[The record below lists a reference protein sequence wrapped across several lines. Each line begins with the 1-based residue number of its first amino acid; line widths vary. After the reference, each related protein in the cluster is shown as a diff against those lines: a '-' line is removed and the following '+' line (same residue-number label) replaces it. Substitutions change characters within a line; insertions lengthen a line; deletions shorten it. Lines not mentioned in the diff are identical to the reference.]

1 MILDFSRQKA
11 DIFSQFD
18 TKQTWQEPIFEFLG
32 SWLNENIIYFP
43 IHTSGSTGQPK
54 NITHTRA
61 QMVESA
67 QRTNAF
73 FGINEHSL
81 LFLALPVRSVGGRM
95 MLVRAQL
102 AGCKIVCVEPSSLPL
117 NPVIANRECSLSE
130 AEVTQSG
137 KQSPKNYEDCF
148 GSSSLSMTINFAAF
162 TPMQVFEM
170 LKSEQQKT
178 AFLGIKNVIIGG
190 GKIPD
195 DLRSKLRELP
205 NNIYETFGMTETVS
219 HIALRKI
226 TEEEFDCLP
235 GIFVKK
241 DGSSRLQ
248 IVMPNGDE
256 LQTNDIVELSD
267 DKHFRW
273 IARYD
278 DVINTGGV
286 KVFANEIETKLKPH
300 ISEPFFI
307 TKLPDE
313 KYGEKVVLIVES
325 SAKESPKNAEKTA
338 FFADLFSRLLL
349 PYEKPKTIL
358 FSTKFI
364 YSEMGKLM
372 RQATLERIA

>member
-1 MILDFSRQKA
+1 MILDFSRHKA

-18 TKQTWQEPIFEFLG
+18 TKKTWQEPIFEFLG

-43 IHTSGSTGQPK
+43 IYTSGSTGLPK

-61 QMVESA
+61 QMIESA

-73 FGINEHSL
+73 FGINEHSV

-95 MLVRAQL
+95 MLVRAQI
-102 AGCKIVCVEPSSLPL
+102 AGAKIVCVEPSASPLSLL
-117 NPVIANRECSLSE
+117 LWEGYE
-130 AEVTQSG
+130 AF
-137 KQSPKNYEDCF
+137 D
-148 GSSSLSMTINFAAF
+148 FAAF
-162 TPMQVFEM
+162 TPMQVFEI
-170 LKSEQQKT
+170 LKNEQQKT
-178 AFLGIKNVIIGG
+178 AFLGVKNVIIGG

-195 DLRSKLRELP
+195 DLRNKLSEWP

-226 TEEEFDCLP
+226 TEKEFCCLH
-235 GIFVKK
+235 GISVKK
-241 DGSSRLQ
+241 DDFSRLQ
-248 IVMPNGDE
+248 IVMPNGEE

-286 KVFANEIETKLKPH
+286 KVFANEIETKLKSH

-307 TKLPDE
+307 TKMPDE
-313 KYGEKVVLIVES
+313 KFGEKVVLVVES
-325 SAKESPKNAEKTA
+325 SVKETPENARKNA
-338 FFADLFSRLLL
+338 FFADLFSRVLL
-349 PYEKPKTIL
+349 PYEKPKTVL
-358 FSTKFI
+358 FSTKFV
-364 YSEMGKLM
+364 YSEIGKLM
-372 RQATLERIA
+372 KQVTLERIA